1 MDTQL
6 TPDWWPSPAKLNLF
20 LHILGRY
27 PNGYHQLQSLF
38 QMLDTGDRLA
48 FSLNTTGEITISP
61 EIPGVNTE
69 DNLVYRAASM
79 LQHRCNVS
87 QGVDILLDKQL
98 PMGGGIGGGSSN
110 AATTLVALN
119 HYWQCKLSTD
129 ELAELGLTLG
139 ADVPIFVRGKTAFAG
154 GVGEDIHPTR
164 LPEQA
169 YLVVFPGVHVGTA
182 EVFGHPELPR
192 DTPPMQWQDYE
203 FDSTHN
209 DCQQIVCNAHPE
221 VAKLLQWLV
230 HYAPSRMT
238 GTGACVFAK
247 FETVSQASDVH
258 KQLPSKW
265 SGFVAKGMNISP
277 LLLKLEQVSLI

>member
-48 FSLNTTGEITISP
+48 FSLNTTGDITISP

-79 LQHRCNVS
+79 LQHHCNVS

-139 ADVPIFVRGKTAFAG
+139 ADVPIFVR
-154 GVGEDIHPTR
+154 
-164 LPEQA
+164 
-169 YLVVFPGVHVGTA
+169 
-182 EVFGHPELPR
+182 
-192 DTPPMQWQDYE
+192 
-203 FDSTHN
+203 
-209 DCQQIVCNAHPE
+209 
-221 VAKLLQWLV
+221 
-230 HYAPSRMT
+230 
-238 GTGACVFAK
+238 
-247 FETVSQASDVH
+247 
-258 KQLPSKW
+258 
-265 SGFVAKGMNISP
+265 
-277 LLLKLEQVSLI
+277 